1 MTTAALP
8 RICASGLSRAQ
19 LAGRRCAVPNCR
31 RWFRVSNSSSSRVI
45 GITTGGRPVCA
56 CADHNPALVLGAV
69 SVITGSLANPDT
81 P

>member
-31 RWFRVSNSSSSRVI
+31 RWFRLSRWSSPKVI
-45 GITTGGRPVCA
+45 GLTIRGRPVRA
-56 CADHNPALVLGAV
+56 CADHEDVLEAV
-69 SVITGSLANPDT
+69 TVIPGSLASREIPR
-81 P
+81 